1 MLPAAAPAA
10 MPGMVAGTTADASA
24 AALAVRPVV
33 ADAVA
38 VGVDV
43 SRAVAAVVARATVL
57 SLAPLRRAC
66 AGRPRRAASR
76 RERRLCRKTEP
87 CQRERPGNRQR
98 RPCSSQ
104 HLYHPLVSTGHP
116 PLTTDTIQVAR
127 FLHGTTISFR
137 GRPRTRRAF
146 APGARR
152 QECGQIR
159 GLAAPSAA
167 SLSIETRR
175 CAQGVRA
182 RPHPQQTSRSAG
194 PLPADNE
201 KCGRTGGQQRE
212 VRSRAA

>member
-10 MPGMVAGTTADASA
+10 MPGMVAGTTADTGAT
-24 AALAVRPVV
+24 ALAVRPVV

-43 SRAVAAVVARATVL
+43 SAAPAAAVIGNATAL
-57 SLAPLRRAC
+57 RLAPLRRAC

-116 PLTTDTIQVAR
+116 PLNTDTIQGAR
-127 FLHGTTISFR
+127 FLHGTTIFFS
-137 GRPRTRRAF
+137 GAPPHETCVRAGSE
-146 APGARR
+146 AP
-152 QECGQIR
+152 
-159 GLAAPSAA
+159 
-167 SLSIETRR
+167 
-175 CAQGVRA
+175 GVRA
-182 RPHPQQTSRSAG
+182 NPGPRCAKCGQSLDRNAQVRARSAG
-194 PLPADNE
+194 QAAPATDIE
-201 KCGRTGGQQRE
+201 KCG
-212 VRSRAA
+212 AAPGR